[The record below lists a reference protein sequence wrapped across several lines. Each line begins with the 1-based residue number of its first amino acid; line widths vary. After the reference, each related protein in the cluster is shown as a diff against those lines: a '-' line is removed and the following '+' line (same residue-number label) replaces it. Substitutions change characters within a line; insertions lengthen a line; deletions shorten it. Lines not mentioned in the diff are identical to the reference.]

1 MKNEIGGGG
10 GNQLFN
16 TLIYILG
23 MCCKNAVKKEKKNKE
38 ENETYQKNFQK
49 ITALKIHNKI

>member
-1 MKNEIGGGG
+1 MIFGE
-10 GNQLFN
+10 NQLFYA
-16 TLIYILG
+16 LIFVLG
-23 MCCKNAVKKEKKNKE
+23 MCCKDAVKKEKKFKE

>member
-1 MKNEIGGGG
+1 MKNEMLE
-10 GNQLFN
+10 NQIFN

>member
-1 MKNEIGGGG
+1 MKNEIGG

-16 TLIYILG
+16 TPFIYILG